1 MKSNM
6 DVTETAMSVRK
17 NNTRQK
23 RHFLPQNETAVFNVM
38 TIMAILCIMFQV
50 DLLFQV
56 TMWYFAIKSRSLCFY
71 VL

>member
-6 DVTETAMSVRK
+6 DVTEAAMSVLKKILVR
-17 NNTRQK
+17 RDI
-23 RHFLPQNETAVFNVM
+23 FLPQNETAVCNVM